1 MEAFFFAALGDM
13 KLKEALSRFETHLLH
28 ERRLSENTALGYLAD
43 LRQLV
48 DFLYFEAGVED
59 WPEVTTGHI
68 RKWLVQKRKHGKTGS
83 TLNRYRTSASTFFKY
98 LVNRE
103 GLEKDVTEGIEAV
116 PMISRLLRIPKQ
128 DELECVED
136 YIETDNSYEYARDV
150 AMIALLYYTGMRR
163 SELIELLCENIDWE
177 ALTVRVQGKRQKE
190 RVLPL
195 SKPVA
200 DFMKT
205 YLAERSKYQNGYFFL
220 TLKGEK
226 MYPKLVYLVVRK
238 YLSLASNVERSGPHT
253 MRHAFATHLLD
264 NGAELVAVKE
274 LLGHSSL
281 AATQVYTH
289 NSIEKLKHVYN
300 QAHPRSHKN
309 DSL

>member
-1 MEAFFFAALGDM
+1 M
-13 KLKEALSRFETHLLH
+13 KLKEAIFRFETHLLH

-48 DFLYFEAGVED
+48 DFLYFEAGVEE
-59 WPEVTTGHI
+59 WKEVTTGHI
-68 RKWLVQKRKHGKTGS
+68 RKWLLQKRKHGKTGS

-103 GLEKDVTEGIEAV
+103 GLEKDITEGIESV
-116 PMISRLLRIPKQ
+116 PMMTRMLRIPREV
-128 DELECVED
+128 ELDCPEER
-136 YIETDNSYEYARDV
+136 INRNNTYEYTRDV
-150 AMIALLYYTGMRR
+150 ALISLLYYTGMRR
-163 SELIELLCENIDWE
+163 SELIELLRENIDWE
-177 ALTVRVQGKRQKE
+177 AGTVRVQGKRLKE
-190 RVLPL
+190 RILPL
-195 SKPVA
+195 SKAVM

-205 YLAERSKYQNGYFFL
+205 YLEVRKHLPNGYFFL
-220 TLKGEK
+220 TRKGEK
-226 MYPKLVYLVVRK
+226 MYPRLVYLIVYK
-238 YLSLASNVERSGPHT
+238 YLALVSDVDRKSPHI
-253 MRHAFATHLLD
+253 MRHAFATHLLN

-289 NSIEKLKHVYN
+289 NSIEKLKQVYN